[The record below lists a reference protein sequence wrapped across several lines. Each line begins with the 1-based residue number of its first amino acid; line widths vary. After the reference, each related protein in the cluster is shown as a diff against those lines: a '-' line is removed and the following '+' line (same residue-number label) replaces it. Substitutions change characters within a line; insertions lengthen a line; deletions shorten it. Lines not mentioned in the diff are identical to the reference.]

1 MKNNL
6 EKLRSECNL
15 TQEQLA
21 NKLKVTRQTINSI
34 EKGKY
39 NPSIILAFKI
49 SKFFKTT
56 IENVFI
62 FQEDSYE

>member
-6 EKLRSECNL
+6 EKLRSGCNL

-49 SKFFKTT
+49 SKFFNTT

>member
-6 EKLRSECNL
+6 EKLRNGCNL

-34 EKGKY
+34 ENGKY

-49 SKFFKTT
+49 SKFFNTT

>member
-49 SKFFKTT
+49 SKFFNTT

>member
-6 EKLRSECNL
+6 EKLRNGCNL

-34 EKGKY
+34 ENGKY
-39 NPSIILAFKI
+39 NPSIVLAFKI
-49 SKFFKTT
+49 SKFFNTT

>member
-6 EKLRSECNL
+6 EKLRNGCNL

-34 EKGKY
+34 EKGKC

-49 SKFFKTT
+49 SKFFNTT

-62 FQEDSYE
+62 FQEGSYE

>member
-15 TQEQLA
+15 TQKQLA

-49 SKFFKTT
+49 SKFFNTT

>member
-6 EKLRSECNL
+6 EKLRSGCNL

-49 SKFFKTT
+49 SKFFNTT

-62 FQEDSYE
+62 FQEDS

>member
-6 EKLRSECNL
+6 EKLRSGCNL

-39 NPSIILAFKI
+39 NPSIVLAFKI
-49 SKFFKTT
+49 SKFFNTT

>member
-6 EKLRSECNL
+6 EKLRNGCNL

-49 SKFFKTT
+49 SKFFNTT

-62 FQEDSYE
+62 FQEGSYE

>member
-21 NKLKVTRQTINSI
+21 NKLKVTRQTLNSI

-49 SKFFKTT
+49 SKFFNTT

>member
-6 EKLRSECNL
+6 EKLRSGCNL

-34 EKGKY
+34 ENGKY

-49 SKFFKTT
+49 SKFFNTT

>member
-6 EKLRSECNL
+6 EKLRNGCNL

-49 SKFFKTT
+49 SKFFNTT

>member
-6 EKLRSECNL
+6 EKLRSGYNL

-49 SKFFKTT
+49 SKFFNTT

>member
-6 EKLRSECNL
+6 EKLRSGCNL

>member
-49 SKFFKTT
+49 SKFFNTP